1 MWICIHRAFAQ
12 GVSDHQGRSPLVSD
26 IDFSFSHFLWY
37 FLKLLQSKPTQT
49 IIFEQISETRA
60 MDTNSN
66 NISSSNYCFLFE
78 KCARE
83 GGCQGAPGH
92 GHRDSFE
99 LRRHPFLGAI
109 FGTVFF
115 SKLVSNGT
123 LNILRNQRKS
133 QKTHLERSPQNT
145 LKMSK
150 L

>member
-1 MWICIHRAFAQ
+1 
-12 GVSDHQGRSPLVSD
+12 
-26 IDFSFSHFLWY
+26 
-37 FLKLLQSKPTQT
+37 
-49 IIFEQISETRA
+49 

-99 LRRHPFLGAI
+99 SRRHPFLGAI

-133 QKTHLERSPQNT
+133 KKNT
-145 LKMSK
+145 LGTKPTKHVENVQIVKPSDLQETRFRMEWLSK
-150 L
+150 ITKTRGADKYTKISTNGVEMKPKSMKKRAPNSTKNNA